1 MTLKLKLILQFV
13 VGLIFFGLVLF
24 LPAGTLRFW
33 EGWVF
38 LSIWFIPGLFF
49 SIYFYKHDPALVERR
64 MRRREKVKEQKLVMK
79 AAYLVFIVAYLI
91 PGLDFRFGWTRGWA
105 GAVPLW
111 LKIVSLGMVLGG
123 YLITI
128 WVMDANRYASS
139 IIVVEAEQ
147 QVISTGP
154 YKWVRHPMYFGGLIM
169 MLFTPTALG
178 SYVAL
183 PFFATII
190 PILVMRLTNE
200 EKVLRLELPGYA
212 EYCQGTRHRLLPFIW

>member
-1 MTLKLKLILQFV
+1 
-13 VGLIFFGLVLF
+13 
-24 LPAGTLRFW
+24 
-33 EGWVF
+33 
-38 LSIWFIPGLFF
+38 
-49 SIYFYKHDPALVERR
+49 
-64 MRRREKVKEQKLVMK
+64 
-79 AAYLVFIVAYLI
+79 
-91 PGLDFRFGWTRGWA
+91 
-105 GAVPLW
+105 
-111 LKIVSLGMVLGG
+111 VSLGMVLGG

-183 PFFATII
+183 PFFALVI
-190 PILVMRLTNE
+190 PVLVMRLTNE
-200 EKVLRLELPGYA
+200 EKVLRLELPGYT
-212 EYCQGTRHRLLPFIW
+212 EYCQGTRFRLLPFIW